1 MPNRRN
7 HERLKTR
14 AGRWLRFVSAPA
26 VLLAAWEALAL
37 ADYVNPLFFPPPSR
51 LALEAVR
58 MAASGELGAQIGAT
72 LHRTVAAFLAGSLAG
87 LACGIVMG
95 GFRWL
100 HEALEPLIAA
110 VYATPKLTLL
120 PILMLI
126 LGVNEAARVAVP
138 ALSCFL
144 LLAIHGFDAVR
155 SIQKDYVELAKNYGL
170 TRLMRLRR
178 VYLPAA
184 VPQVFTG
191 IRLAFGQALVLTI
204 SVEIV
209 SSDSGLG
216 NMIWTAWQTF
226 STEQLYIGVF
236 AAAALGIA
244 SLVGLRRLER
254 KLAPW
259 HEPHAEGIL

>member
-1 MPNRRN
+1 MGTARR
-7 HERLKTR
+7 
-14 AGRWLRFVSAPA
+14 LRFIA
-26 VLLAAWEALAL
+26 VPLAALAGWEALASAGL
-37 ADYVNPLFFPPPSR
+37 INPLFFPPPTR
-51 LALEAVR
+51 LAAETARL
-58 MAASGELGAQIGAT
+58 AASGELSAQVGAT
-72 LHRTVAAFLAGSLAG
+72 LHRTLAAFLAGSLAG

-120 PILMLI
+120 PILMLL
-126 LGVNEAARVAVP
+126 LGVNETARVAVP

-155 SIQKDYVELAKNYGL
+155 SIPRGYVELAKNYGL

-184 VPQVFTG
+184 APQVFTG
-191 IRLAFGQALVLTI
+191 ARLAFGQALVLTI

-209 SSDSGLG
+209 SSDNGLG
-216 NMIWTAWQTF
+216 NLIWTAWQTF
-226 STEQLYIGVF
+226 ALEELYIGVF
-236 AAAALGIA
+236 TASVLGIV
-244 SLVGLRRLER
+244 SLAGLRRLER
-254 KLAPW
+254 RLAPW
-259 HEPHAEGIL
+259 HEPQAGGAG